1 MGSSNGDSGGISV
14 VILAGGRS
22 RRLGQD
28 KAVADFGG
36 EPLLRR
42 VIRRAVAGLG
52 GGNGDGGNGDGTM
65 GFGTPPYGR
74 VAGDGNSDGAGDS
87 IGYGDGGSDGSGGSG
102 AVEVVVAV
110 SDARRADV
118 LPLAPEYRI
127 AVDRFAGGGALGGI
141 YTGLEAAGSDWAL
154 VAACDLPFISPPLLR
169 HMAGQRQCR
178 RDGMDGVDAVAP
190 VIGGRPEPTHALYSR
205 RCLPAMRA
213 RLEAGQLKA
222 AGFLEDVA
230 VRYLDEAE
238 LRRYDPE
245 LLSFFNINYPGD
257 LARAR
262 DLARE
267 LGG

>member
-1 MGSSNGDSGGISV
+1 MDNGDSGGISV

-42 VIRRAVAGLG
+42 VIRRSVAGIGGDNGG
-52 GGNGDGGNGDGTM
+52 GGNG
-65 GFGTPPYGR
+65 
-74 VAGDGNSDGAGDS
+74 
-87 IGYGDGGSDGSGGSG
+87 GGSG

-110 SDARRADV
+110 SDAGRAAV

-154 VAACDLPFISPPLLR
+154 VVACDLPFISPPLLR
-169 HMAGQRQCR
+169 HLAGR
-178 RDGMDGVDAVAP
+178 RDGVDAVAP
-190 VIGGRPEPTHALYSR
+190 VIGGRAEPTHALYSR
-205 RCLPAMRA
+205 RCLPAIRA

-262 DLARE
+262 ALARE
-267 LGG
+267 SGG